1 MVVQRVVKCKHR
13 VIVFARYFWKYTSKL
28 SSQLPSKIFS
38 YNTAHSNN
46 LTIIQLEYTASLHA
60 VSSILRIPSLRL
72 KGSRIDKVCYS
83 APGMQ
88 GGSGVLSRMCL
99 SVFVFVHKHIP
110 EQTTRPIL
118 TKFFYACHPW
128 PWLGSPLVAAWRY
141 VMYFRFYG
149 WRHTCT

>member
-13 VIVFARYFWKYTSKL
+13 VIVGLFARYFRKYTSKL

-38 YNTAHSNN
+38 YNTAHFNN
-46 LTIIQLEYTASLHA
+46 LTIIQLQYTASLHA

-72 KGSRIDKVCYS
+72 KRSRIDKVCYS
-83 APGMQ
+83 TPGMQ

-118 TKFFYACHPW
+118 TKFFMHVTYDRGSVLLWWRRGDTQIGSISCPW
-128 PWLGSPLVAAWRY
+128 WVS
-141 VMYFRFYG
+141 
-149 WRHTCT
+149 